1 MKSCCE
7 NKASELNALRNEQGK
22 ILKIV
27 LLINAVMF
35 IVEFTMGWKARSS
48 ALMADSLDMFGDALV
63 YGFSLY
69 VLNKSQ
75 HWRSTAALLKGIII
89 TAFGLVVLAEVGFK
103 LFSDIVPQAQT
114 MGFIGALA
122 LLANLICLQLLMKHR
137 NDDLNM
143 KSTFI
148 CSRNDIISNVGVIV
162 AAVVVNFTQS
172 KWPDIVIGLIIAT
185 LFLRSAFPIITESLA
200 ELKAAK

>member
-7 NKASELNALRNEQGK
+7 NKASELDALRDEQGK

-35 IVEFTMGWKARSS
+35 IVEFTMGWQARSS

-75 HWRSTAALLKGIII
+75 QWRSTAALLKGIII

-103 LFSDIVPQAQT
+103 LFTDIVPQAQT
-114 MGFIGALA
+114 MGIIGAIA

-148 CSRNDIISNVGVIV
+148 CSRNDIISNTGVLV
-162 AAVVVNFTQS
+162 AAVVVSFTQS

>member
-7 NKASELNALRNEQGK
+7 NKASELNALRSEQGK

-35 IVEFTMGWKARSS
+35 IVEFTMGWRARSS

-69 VLNKSQ
+69 VLNKSVQ
-75 HWRSTAALLKGIII
+75 WRSTAALLKGVIIS
-89 TAFGLVVLAEVGFK
+89 AFGLIVLAEVGFK
-103 LFSDIVPQAQT
+103 LFSDVVPKAET
-114 MGFIGALA
+114 MGFIGTLA
-122 LLANLICLQLLMKHR
+122 LVANLVCLQLLLKHK

-143 KSTFI
+143 RSTFI
-148 CSRNDIISNVGVIV
+148 CSRNDIISNVGVLLAAIV
-162 AAVVVNFTQS
+162 VSFTQS
-172 KWPDIVIGLIIAT
+172 KWPDIIIGLTIAT

>member
-7 NKASELNALRNEQGK
+7 NKSAELEMLRAEQGK

-35 IVEFTMGWKARSS
+35 VVEFTMGWRARSS

-75 HWRSTAALLKGIII
+75 QWRATAALMKGIII
-89 TAFGLVVLAEVGFK
+89 TAFGLIVLAEVGFK
-103 LFSDIVPQAQT
+103 LFSDIIPAAHT

-122 LLANLICLQLLMKHR
+122 LLANLVCLQLLMKHR

-143 KSTFI
+143 KSTYI
-148 CSRNDIISNVGVIV
+148 CSRNDIISNIGVLV
-162 AAVVVNFTQS
+162 AAIVVNFTQS
-172 KWPDIVIGLIIAT
+172 KWPDIVIGLIIAC
-185 LFLRSAFPIITESLA
+185 LFLRSAFPIISESLA
-200 ELKAAK
+200 ELKSAN

>member
-7 NKASELNALRNEQGK
+7 NKASELEKLRTEQGK

-35 IVEFTMGWKARSS
+35 VVEFTMGWRARSS

-75 HWRSTAALLKGIII
+75 QWRATAALLKGIII
-89 TAFGLVVLAEVGFK
+89 SAFGLVVLAEVGLK
-103 LFSDIVPQAQT
+103 LFSDIIPEAHT

-148 CSRNDIISNVGVIV
+148 CSRNDIISNVGVLV
-162 AAVVVNFTQS
+162 AAIVVNFTQS

-200 ELKAAK
+200 ELKTAR